1 MENVV
6 LKTGGG
12 YNIVHVDGYPCSV
25 GKVTSSLVSGLT
37 GSNKYYYNVTP
48 VVDGVKGTPSNNIS
62 VLISSGAETVF
73 DDDILVYTE
82 ADILKIVNA
91 GAGASLQVYTLDGR
105 LLLSRTLYNEVE
117 EVSMN
122 SGIYIVRVTS
132 PVLSRTMKVLINK

>member
-1 MENVV
+1 M
-6 LKTGGG
+6 
-12 YNIVHVDGYPCSV
+12 
-25 GKVTSSLVSGLT
+25 
-37 GSNKYYYNVTP
+37 TP